1 MVFIAHGANVLSDSL
16 LSWRCLMRNE
26 QLTRIFLAKLA
37 GTPVFDPNGDRVG
50 KVRDAVATE
59 PSKSANPRII
69 GFVVQVPQRRRI
81 FIQATRV
88 TSIDDGGLFMTGSLN
103 IRRFQPKHGEVALLE
118 ELLDREVLLRKTGEP
133 VIVEDLG
140 IELTSIGDWRL
151 TLAHVKKK
159 ERGWRRG
166 SMSTIDWSEIEYD
179 SRLVP
184 NPASTS
190 EEISDMSAQDVAA
203 ALSELEIDERA
214 ELAKSL
220 DDDKLADVLEEMD
233 DADRVELVTNLEEER
248 IADVLGEMAPD
259 DAADVL
265 KEVGSET
272 AEELLNLME
281 ETDAEDVRRLMT
293 YEDYSAGGMMTTD
306 PVILDADAT
315 VADALALVRRKE
327 LAPAIAAQVFVCRS
341 PLETPTGRLLGIVH
355 LQRLLREQPALRL
368 GLILEPASASLT
380 PETGLNDVV
389 KQLANYNL
397 IALPVVDESDRL
409 IGAVTVDDVLDHLL
423 PENWRNATESKN
435 RSEVRK

>member
-1 MVFIAHGANVLSDSL
+1 
-16 LSWRCLMRNE
+16 MRNE

-88 TSIDDGGLFMTGSLN
+88 TSIDDSGLFMTGSLN

-166 SMSTIDWSEIEYD
+166 LMSTIDWSDVEYE

-184 NPASTS
+184 NPARTS

-423 PENWRNATESKN
+423 PENWRNPTESKN
-435 RSEVRK
+435 RSEVLK